1 MEKIRKF
8 FKDEAGANMVE
19 YALLL
24 ALISVVAIAILQT
37 LGSNV
42 QTTFQSASDAIQRA
56 NQ

>member
-42 QTTFQSASDAIQRA
+42 QTTFQSASDAIQGA